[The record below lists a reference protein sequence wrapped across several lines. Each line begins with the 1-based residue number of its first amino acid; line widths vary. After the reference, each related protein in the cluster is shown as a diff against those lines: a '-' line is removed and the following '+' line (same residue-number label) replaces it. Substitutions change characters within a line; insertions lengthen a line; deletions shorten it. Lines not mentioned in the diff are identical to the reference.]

1 MNREEIFKNVP
12 DKSEMNWTTTHKFKD
27 DLLDYFGDEF
37 KNKNCLEVGTFQG
50 HTTRILSFL
59 FNKVI
64 TIDIN
69 QEWVDLARNLNE
81 DRNNIEYYI
90 GDIYD
95 WIVPGVT
102 SLYYDTFKDEEVDV
116 VFIDAIHKY
125 HQVIFDTINSIKTFG
140 NIHLIY
146 DDYGLLD
153 EVKSAVDDMINTGMI
168 EVVQYIGGQKDEL
181 VNPTSVNKY
190 LKDREGII
198 CKSRIKNG

>member
-69 QEWVDLARNLNE
+69 QEWIEKARNLNN
-81 DRNNIEYYI
+81 DRNNIEYYV

-95 WIVPGVT
+95 WIEPGVT

-125 HQVIFDTINSIKTFG
+125 HQVVFDTINSIKTFG

>member
-69 QEWVDLARNLNE
+69 QEWIEKARNLNN
-81 DRNNIEYYI
+81 DRNNIEYYV

-95 WIVPGVT
+95 WIEPGVT

-140 NIHLIY
+140 NIHLVY

>member
-1 MNREEIFKNVP
+1 MNRGEIFKNVP

-125 HQVIFDTINSIKTFG
+125 HQVVFDTINSIKTFG
-140 NIHLIY
+140 NIHLVY

>member
-1 MNREEIFKNVP
+1 
-12 DKSEMNWTTTHKFKD
+12 MNWTTTHKFKD

-125 HQVIFDTINSIKTFG
+125 HQVVFDTINSIKTFG
-140 NIHLIY
+140 NIHLVY

-153 EVKSAVDDMINTGMI
+153 EVKAAVDDMINTGMI

-190 LKDREGII
+190 LKDREGVI
-198 CKSRIKNG
+198 CKTRIKNG

>member
-1 MNREEIFKNVP
+1 MNRGEIFKNVP
-12 DKSEMNWTTTHKFKD
+12 DKSELNWTTTHKFKD

-37 KNKNCLEVGTFQG
+37 KNKNCLEVGTFQW

>member
-125 HQVIFDTINSIKTFG
+125 HQVVFDTINSIKTFG
-140 NIHLIY
+140 NIHLVY

-153 EVKSAVDDMINTGMI
+153 EVKAAVDDMINTGMI

>member
-37 KNKNCLEVGTFQG
+37 KNKNCLEVGTYQG

-69 QEWVDLARNLNE
+69 QEWIEKARNLNN
-81 DRNNIEYYI
+81 DRNNIEYYV

-95 WIVPGVT
+95 WIKPGVT

-125 HQVIFDTINSIKTFG
+125 HQVIFDTINSIETFG
-140 NIHLIY
+140 NIHLVY

-198 CKSRIKNG
+198 CKTRIKND

>member
-1 MNREEIFKNVP
+1 MNRGEIFKNVP
-12 DKSEMNWTTTHKFKD
+12 DKSELNWTTTHKFKD

-125 HQVIFDTINSIKTFG
+125 HQVVFDTINSIKTFG
-140 NIHLIY
+140 NIHLVY

>member
-69 QEWVDLARNLNE
+69 QEWIEKARNLNN
-81 DRNNIEYYI
+81 DRNNIEYYV

-95 WIVPGVT
+95 WIEPGVT

-153 EVKSAVDDMINTGMI
+153 EVKAAVDDMINTGMI

>member
-69 QEWVDLARNLNE
+69 QEWIEKARNLNN
-81 DRNNIEYYI
+81 DRNNIEYYV

-95 WIVPGVT
+95 WIEPGVT

-125 HQVIFDTINSIKTFG
+125 HQVVFDTINSIKTFG
-140 NIHLIY
+140 NIHLVY

>member
-125 HQVIFDTINSIKTFG
+125 HQVVFDTINSIKTFG
-140 NIHLIY
+140 NIHLVY

>member
-1 MNREEIFKNVP
+1 MNRGEIFKNVP
-12 DKSEMNWTTTHKFKD
+12 DKSELNWTTTHKFKD

-69 QEWVDLARNLNE
+69 QEWIEKARNLNN
-81 DRNNIEYYI
+81 DRNNIEYYV

-95 WIVPGVT
+95 WIEPGVT

>member
-1 MNREEIFKNVP
+1 MNREEIFKNVL

-69 QEWVDLARNLNE
+69 QEWIEKARNLNN
-81 DRNNIEYYI
+81 DRNNIEYYV

-95 WIVPGVT
+95 WIEPGVT

>member
-69 QEWVDLARNLNE
+69 QEWIEKARNLNN
-81 DRNNIEYYI
+81 DRNNIEYYV

-95 WIVPGVT
+95 WIEPGVT

-125 HQVIFDTINSIKTFG
+125 HQVVFDTINSIKTCG
-140 NIHLIY
+140 TCHLVY

>member
-190 LKDREGII
+190 LKDREGVI
-198 CKSRIKNG
+198 CKTRIKNG

>member
-69 QEWVDLARNLNE
+69 QEWIEKARNLNN
-81 DRNNIEYYI
+81 DRNNIEYYV

-95 WIVPGVT
+95 WIEPGVT

>member
-1 MNREEIFKNVP
+1 MNRGEIFKNVP
-12 DKSEMNWTTTHKFKD
+12 DKSELNWTTTHKFKD

-69 QEWVDLARNLNE
+69 QEWIEKARNLNN
-81 DRNNIEYYI
+81 DRNNIEYYV

-95 WIVPGVT
+95 WIEPGVT

-125 HQVIFDTINSIKTFG
+125 HQVVFDTINSIKTFG
-140 NIHLIY
+140 NIHLVY

>member
-1 MNREEIFKNVP
+1 MNRGEIFKNVP